1 MPPEVQNPKNLKS
14 CFLVLSYTSGDR
26 SSKIERILTSYFNE
40 KGFDVKTGRMAPAGE
55 NTDKGILQVI
65 KSCGFGI
72 FVCNEP
78 RHNLSYEWGLM
89 DALDM
94 PVIPFLNIN
103 THIDLDRDFSDKK
116 ATIFVRY
123 SGDSENEGIIT
134 ELETNESL
142 KSAVERI
149 ERLIAEQISSEE
161 TTEAKDASKLL
172 IESNMLFG
180 EIGVEVKVDTK
191 GTNEII
197 NALDKVKNLTV
208 EGRLNK
214 ATAYYHAKK
223 DEEAEKEIREIL
235 QTNPDLAIAHSN
247 LGLLLYN
254 SGRYDEAEKEWREA
268 IRINPGYAEAHY
280 NLGVLLKYLKRHDE
294 AEKEWREAIRIN
306 PGYAAAHYNL
316 GVLLKDIELYDE
328 AEKECREAIRIDPD
342 YAAAHTI
349 LGNLL
354 KDSEQYDEAE
364 KEYREAISADP
375 GYAIAHFNL
384 GVLLKDLE
392 LYDEAEEEWR
402 EAIRINPDYAEAHAN
417 LGFIFLITERPEEAR
432 KEFEIAKELFKNQGR
447 EDDVKKV
454 EVLLADTRENKRSK
468 AIKRNIG

>member
-14 CFLVLSYTSGDR
+14 CFLNLSYTSGGR
-26 SSKIERILTSYFNE
+26 PSKIERIITSYF
-40 KGFDVKTGRMAPAGE
+40 KRWGFDVKTGRMAPAGE
-55 NTDKGILQVI
+55 NTDEGILRMI

-72 FVCNEP
+72 VVCNEL
-78 RHNLSYEWGLM
+78 RHNICYEWGLM

-94 PVIPFLNIN
+94 PVIPFLNTN
-103 THIDLDRDFSDKK
+103 THIEIDKDFSDKK
-116 ATIFVRY
+116 AITFLVY
-123 SGDSENEGIIT
+123 SGDSDEEEIIK
-134 ELETNESL
+134 ELENSESL

-180 EIGVEVKVDTK
+180 EIGVEVKADTK
-191 GTNEII
+191 GINEII

-254 SGRYDEAEKEWREA
+254 SGRYDEAEKEWRDA

-280 NLGVLLKYLKRHDE
+280 NLGALLKYLKRYDE
-294 AEKEWREAIRIN
+294 AEKEWREAI
-306 PGYAAAHYNL
+306 
-316 GVLLKDIELYDE
+316 
-328 AEKECREAIRIDPD
+328 
-342 YAAAHTI
+342 
-349 LGNLL
+349 
-354 KDSEQYDEAE
+354 
-364 KEYREAISADP
+364 SADT
-375 GYAIAHFNL
+375 GYVIAHFNL
-384 GVLLKDLE
+384 GNLLTDLKR
-392 LYDEAEEEWR
+392 YDGAEKEWR
-402 EAIRINPDYAEAHAN
+402 EAIRINPDYAEAHGN
-417 LGFIFLITERPEEAR
+417 LGTLFRTTDRPEEAK
-432 KEFEIAKELFKNQGR
+432 KEFETAKQIFKNQGR
-447 EDDVKKV
+447 DEDVKTM
-454 EVLLADTRENKRSK
+454 EVLLANIQK
-468 AIKRNIG
+468 AK